1 MNEHIDFETY
11 LTVSKNKFAISLFD
25 KKKSEKLYEND
36 LKFENICK
44 SIDLKILDKFLEDN
58 IFKIEK
64 QIGKFVKN
72 IYLVIDDNRIFH
84 LNIGIRKKNYKKKI
98 NKNFLENTL
107 TELKD
112 LFKENYQHYK
122 IMHLVVKNYIING
135 NYYSSFIDNLSSE
148 NLCLEVQFIS
158 IPDSLSDEIDKVLEK
173 YQIKI
178 IRYLNKTYI
187 LGCDP
192 KKKFDLII
200 LFNKIINGFNENEI
214 LIIPKNPKKTGFFEK
229 FFQLFS

>member
-1 MNEHIDFETY
+1 
-11 LTVSKNKFAISLFD
+11 
-25 KKKSEKLYEND
+25 
-36 LKFENICK
+36 
-44 SIDLKILDKFLEDN
+44 
-58 IFKIEK
+58 
-64 QIGKFVKN
+64 
-72 IYLVIDDNRIFH
+72 
-84 LNIGIRKKNYKKKI
+84 
-98 NKNFLENTL
+98 
-107 TELKD
+107 
-112 LFKENYQHYK
+112 
-122 IMHLVVKNYIING
+122 MHLVVKNYIING

-192 KKKFDLII
+192 EKKFDLII

-214 LIIPKNPKKTGFFEK
+214 LIIPKNPKKAGFFEK